1 MYCNV
6 CNNYRK
12 FRETKP
18 SNIFKKALS
27 LSIVYSEWDR
37 KYKTMF
43 KEEDSIEILKI
54 VSLIN
59 NIKVINIYLDWK
71 SSWNKKLF
79 NWRNKSK
86 WINE

>member
-1 MYCNV
+1 
-6 CNNYRK
+6 
-12 FRETKP
+12 
-18 SNIFKKALS
+18 
-27 LSIVYSEWDR
+27 
-37 KYKTMF
+37 MF

-59 NIKVINIYLDWK
+59 NIEVINIYLDWK

>member
-43 KEEDSIEILKI
+43 KEED
-54 VSLIN
+54 
-59 NIKVINIYLDWK
+59 
-71 SSWNKKLF
+71 
-79 NWRNKSK
+79 
-86 WINE
+86 